1 MRTTVRQLDP
11 RGPGVEAWAAVQA
24 ASLVADRPAD
34 PPPPPA
40 EVRAGALAGLPDR
53 DPSELVRL
61 LLAVEGGEPVG
72 AALVEL
78 PLRDNTHLAY
88 VEVHVLPEA
97 RRRGVG
103 TALLGAAE
111 QAADRPLVTTDLD
124 EPPDLVG
131 RSPGRRFLER
141 HGFGCALT
149 EARRDLELPVPEPLL
164 TALEREAAARSA
176 GYAVVTWRDRCP
188 AALVDARAALGRVM
202 STDAPYGALDRQ
214 EEAWDAARVRE
225 RERLLGQQGRAS
237 VVAAAVH
244 EASGEL
250 VAFSELAARPALPDV
265 VEQWETLVLAA
276 HRGRA
281 LGLLVK
287 AAALRRLAVEQ
298 PKARRVCTTNADTN
312 RWMIAVNERLG
323 FAPDGED
330 TSWERPRRTRAGVP
344 TQDALPAPSRR

>member
-1 MRTTVRQLDP
+1 MSGGRDATTVVQQVDP
-11 RGPGVEAWAAVQA
+11 HGPDVEAWARVQA
-24 ASLVADRPAD
+24 ASRLADRPQD
-34 PPPPPA
+34 PPPPVA

-61 LLAVEGGEPVG
+61 LLADGGGEPVG
-72 AALVEL
+72 AALLEL

-103 TALLGAAE
+103 TALLAAVE
-111 QAADRPLVTTDLD
+111 AVADRALTTTDLD

-141 HGFGCALT
+141 HGFRCALT
-149 EARRDLELPVPEPLL
+149 EVRRDLELPVPEPLL
-164 TALEREAAARSA
+164 AAVEREAAARSSE
-176 GYAVVTWRDRCP
+176 YAVVTWRDRCP
-188 AALVDARAALGRVM
+188 DALVDARAALLGVM
-202 STDAPYGALDRQ
+202 STAAPLGELDRQ
-214 EEAWDAARVRE
+214 EEVWDAARVRE
-225 RERLLGQQGRAS
+225 REGLLAEQGRAS

-244 EASGEL
+244 EATGDL
-250 VAFSELAARPALPDV
+250 VAFTELAARPALPDV

-276 HRGRA
+276 HRGRS

-287 AAALRRLAVEQ
+287 AAALRRLAVELPQ
-298 PKARRVCTTNADTN
+298 ARRVSTTNADVN

-323 FAPDGED
+323 FRTNGEV
-330 TSWERPRRTRAGVP
+330 TSWERRRRT
-344 TQDALPAPSRR
+344 